1 MLTRVCAK
9 LENCLGEK
17 EAPIAIDSFTEV
29 PADLFRALVK
39 AGAEANARGQHTM
52 RYKQE
57 VKVGSSGAEKVR
69 RLHLVRN
76 DTEELAVK
84 THAKTS
90 KVRGKVARFFA
101 TRTLRKEQHADRTC
115 Q

>member
-1 MLTRVCAK
+1 MLTKVCAK
-9 LENCLGEK
+9 LEKCLGEK
-17 EAPIAIDSFTEV
+17 EAPIPIDSLTEI

-39 AGAEANARGQHTM
+39 AGAEANARGQHQM
-52 RYKQE
+52 RCEKE
-57 VKVGSSGAEKVR
+57 VKICSSGAEKVR

-84 THAKTS
+84 AHVKTS
-90 KVRGKVARFFA
+90 KVRSKLALF
-101 TRTLRKEQHADRTC
+101 LRKERHADTTC

>member
-1 MLTRVCAK
+1 MLTRVCAR

-39 AGAEANARGQHTM
+39 AGAEANARGQH
-52 RYKQE
+52 RKRCE
-57 VKVGSSGAEKVR
+57 EAKVSSSGAETVR
-69 RLHLVRN
+69 RPHLVRN

-84 THAKTS
+84 RHAKTS
-90 KVRGKVARFFA
+90 KVRSKLACFFP
-101 TRTLRKEQHADRTC
+101 TRTPRKEQHADRTC